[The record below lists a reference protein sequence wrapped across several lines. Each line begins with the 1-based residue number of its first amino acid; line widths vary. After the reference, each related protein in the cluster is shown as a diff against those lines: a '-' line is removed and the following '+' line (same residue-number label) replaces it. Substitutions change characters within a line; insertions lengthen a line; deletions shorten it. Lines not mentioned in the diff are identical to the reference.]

1 MKNVEGLYS
10 FPGATS
16 LGSRWKAA
24 RQKAIFDHF
33 LPELQPDAV
42 VAEVGPGRGEFAQA
56 CKVRGLQFIGIE
68 PGDIWAEKL
77 RAAGYKIISETV
89 PPVPLDSDSVDL
101 IHSYDFVEHLLD
113 YRDIMTFFNEAYR
126 VLKPGGYISVVAPNY
141 ETIKPLYFKYEY
153 QHTYIVTKYRI
164 ANMLGDCGFETVT
177 TRCFL
182 ISMAP
187 WKNGLDRLGVHVF
200 LPILTNTWV
209 QNIISSLMSE
219 KTLFRINKNLFDHVA
234 LLARKPLHAENNDP
248 VSNPLRSS
256 SCDSGILHSN
266 QL

>member
-1 MKNVEGLYS
+1 MKNVEGLYGFS
-10 FPGATS
+10 NATA
-16 LGSRWKAA
+16 LGGRWKAA

-42 VAEVGPGRGEFAQA
+42 VAEVGPGRGEFAHA
-56 CKVRGLQFIGIE
+56 CKIRGLQFIGIE
-68 PGDIWAEKL
+68 PGDMLAEKL
-77 RAAGYKIISETV
+77 RSAGYKIISETV
-89 PPVPLDSDSVDL
+89 PPLPLDSNSADL

-164 ANMLGDCGFETVT
+164 ANMLGDCDFEAVK

-187 WKNGLDRLGVHVF
+187 LKNVLDRVAVHAF

-209 QNIISSLMSE
+209 QNILCSFVGE
-219 KTLFRINKNLFDHVA
+219 KILFRINKNLFDHVA
-234 LLARKPLHAENNDP
+234 LLARKHLRAEN
-248 VSNPLRSS
+248 
-256 SCDSGILHSN
+256 
-266 QL
+266 